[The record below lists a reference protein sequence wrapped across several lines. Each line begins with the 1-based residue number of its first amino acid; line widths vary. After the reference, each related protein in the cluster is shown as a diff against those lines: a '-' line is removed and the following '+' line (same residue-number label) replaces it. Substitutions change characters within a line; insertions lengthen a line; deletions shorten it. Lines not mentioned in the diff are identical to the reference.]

1 MFNSRL
7 SRALGRTEPRLDQVA
22 VLFIDVDDFKEV
34 NDSLGHDSGDQLLIA
49 VAERLRGCLRVSDTA
64 ARLGGDDFAVLLEDT
79 YGEGEIFAVADR
91 ILEAIA
97 QPFAIEG
104 RELTVSASIG
114 VAIDPSRSS
123 TGEVLL
129 RSADVAMYLAKER
142 GKGRYEMFQ
151 AEVHS
156 SAFERLELKSAL
168 TNAIP
173 NGELV
178 LHYQPIVD
186 LATRAIVGCEAL
198 VRWDHPERGLLPPSA
213 FVPLAEESGIVV
225 ALGRWVLDE
234 ACSQMQ
240 RWQRDLPEAEGLRV
254 SVNLSVRQIESPTI
268 VEDIG
273 RIVAENGVDP
283 RRLTLEITESL
294 VMDDVPEIRERLE
307 SLRASGITLA
317 VDDFGTG
324 FSSLGYIQRFP
335 VDVIKIDR
343 GFVDRLDAPGGTSG
357 VVRTIVELSRD
368 LGTLTVAEGIET
380 AEQLAQLVALSCQY
394 GQGFYF
400 SRPLPAAEFAALVTN
415 PDRLSVEMD
424 TGAVIR
430 LR

>member
-1 MFNSRL
+1 
-7 SRALGRTEPRLDQVA
+7 
-22 VLFIDVDDFKEV
+22 
-34 NDSLGHDSGDQLLIA
+34 
-49 VAERLRGCLRVSDTA
+49 
-64 ARLGGDDFAVLLEDT
+64 
-79 YGEGEIFAVADR
+79 
-91 ILEAIA
+91 
-97 QPFAIEG
+97 
-104 RELTVSASIG
+104 
-114 VAIDPSRSS
+114 
-123 TGEVLL
+123 
-129 RSADVAMYLAKER
+129 
-142 GKGRYEMFQ
+142 
-151 AEVHS
+151 
-156 SAFERLELKSAL
+156 
-168 TNAIP
+168 
-173 NGELV
+173 
-178 LHYQPIVD
+178 
-186 LATRAIVGCEAL
+186 
-198 VRWDHPERGLLPPSA
+198 
-213 FVPLAEESGIVV
+213 LAEESGLVV

-234 ACSQMQ
+234 AGSQMQ